1 MNGDAQQH
9 VYAIAR
15 LAGIEP
21 NETPLLMLHVEGK
34 SVKIHYVKDGRVYQ
48 QISDYFSSV

>member
-1 MNGDAQQH
+1 MNGNARKH

-21 NETPLLMLHVEGK
+21 EKTPLLMLHVENR
-34 SVKIHYVKDGRVYQ
+34 SIIIHYVENDQVFRHV
-48 QISDYFSSV
+48 SDYFV

>member
-1 MNGDAQQH
+1 VNGKAQEH

-15 LAGIEP
+15 LAGIDP

-34 SVKIHYVKDGRVYQ
+34 TIKIHYVKDDVVIQ
-48 QISDYFSSV
+48 QISDYFV

>member
-1 MNGDAQQH
+1 MNGKAQEH

-21 NETPLLMLHVEGK
+21 TQTPLLMLHVEGK
-34 SVKIHYVKDGRVYQ
+34 KITMHYVKDGLVYQ
-48 QISDYFSSV
+48 HFADYFV

>member
-1 MNGDAQQH
+1 MNGKAQEH

-21 NETPLLMLHVEGK
+21 TVTPLLTLHVEGNQ
-34 SVKIHYVKDGRVYQ
+34 ITMHYVKDGIVYQ
-48 QISDYFSSV
+48 HLADYFV

>member
-1 MNGDAQQH
+1 MNGKAQEH

-21 NETPLLMLHVEGK
+21 TETPLLMLHVEGK
-34 SVKIHYVKDGRVYQ
+34 TIKMHYVKDDKVIQ
-48 QISDYFSSV
+48 HISDYFV

>member
-1 MNGDAQQH
+1 MNGKAQEH

-21 NETPLLMLHVEGK
+21 TETPLLMLHVEGNQIT
-34 SVKIHYVKDGRVYQ
+34 IHYVKDGVGYQ
-48 QISDYFSSV
+48 HFSDYFV

>member
-1 MNGDAQQH
+1 MNGKAQEH

-21 NETPLLMLHVEGK
+21 TETPLLSLHVESNK
-34 SVKIHYVKDGRVYQ
+34 ITIHYVQNDVVYQ
-48 QISDYFSSV
+48 YVADYFV